1 MTKVDLLSDTVYRD
15 KARKRLDAL
24 LDEIRKLPVKTAQI
38 YGLRQIARQQP
49 LRVKEFARHQR
60 ERAEQ
65 KHESASERAKSILKS
80 EIQFWRLV
88 EELCDSATEWSVRQE
103 GARHAPP
110 ELREENIPPRRPGM
124 TDDERRNRNQLRQ
137 RQRKWS
143 DSWTMTHV
151 PAFFER
157 FCTHALYRLKMSET
171 NHGDRDK

>member
-24 LDEIRKLPVKTAQI
+24 LDEIRKFPVKTAQL

-49 LRVKEFARHQR
+49 LQVKNFAEHQR
-60 ERAEQ
+60 TRAERKNKQ
-65 KHESASERAKSILKS
+65 SEVR
-80 EIQFWRLV
+80 FWKLV
-88 EELCDSATEWSVRQE
+88 EELCDSSTGWSVRVE
-103 GARHAPP
+103 GFKDAP
-110 ELREENIPPRRPGM
+110 ELHEETKR
-124 TDDERRNRNQLRQ
+124 RQ
-137 RQRKWS
+137 RERLDRWAR
-143 DSWTMTHV
+143 THV